1 MTDRATVVLAGPNQL
16 LQIGVK
22 QVLEASDRFRVV
34 SQVHASELAPKLAR
48 QLSPDYVVL
57 DETEQSHE
65 TTAGGAGVVDTV
77 RGLVNLSKP
86 PGVLVVAAPDQFRLV
101 EELRRAGCRACV
113 SARSADTVLR
123 AMTMLSAGPEYFSEW
138 RNSGPRERARGNSG
152 ASTLLKNL
160 NRSEVRILPL
170 MARGYSSKK
179 IAARVHLAVGTVNN
193 YRASIRAKLD
203 ADTHAEI
210 RQAARAAG
218 LLGSVTVTGRGDDG
232 EGSTSEHGERTVR

>member
-34 SQVHASELAPKLAR
+34 SQVHASELALSRVR
-48 QLSPDYVVL
+48 Q
-57 DETEQSHE
+57 
-65 TTAGGAGVVDTV
+65 
-77 RGLVNLSKP
+77 
-86 PGVLVVAAPDQFRLV
+86 
-101 EELRRAGCRACV
+101 LRRAGCRACV

-123 AMTMLSAGPEYFSEW
+123 AMAMLSAGREYFSEW

-152 ASTLLKNL
+152 ASTLLKDL

-193 YRASIRAKLD
+193 YRATIRTKLG
-203 ADTHAEI
+203 AVTHAEI
-210 RQAARAAG
+210 RQAARAAE
-218 LLGSVTVTGRGDDG
+218 LLGPQDD
-232 EGSTSEHGERTVR
+232 SDA